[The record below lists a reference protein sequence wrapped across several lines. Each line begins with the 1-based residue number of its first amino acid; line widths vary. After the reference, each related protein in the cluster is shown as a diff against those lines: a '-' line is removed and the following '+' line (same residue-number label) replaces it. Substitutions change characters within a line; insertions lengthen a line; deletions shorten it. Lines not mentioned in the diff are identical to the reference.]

1 MTHRQR
7 ESVAKYLY
15 DASKIVLATAVMGN
29 LVARGPFDV
38 ITLMAGAVTAAS
50 CFGCAYTLEGETSDQ

>member
-15 DASKIVLATAVMGN
+15 DASKIVLATTVVGN
-29 LVARGPFDV
+29 LVARDRFDMLV
-38 ITLMAGAVTAAS
+38 FLTGAVLAAV
-50 CFGCAYTLEGETSDQ
+50 CFKSAYLMEEEL